1 LLSRTRTACPWS
13 QGIIAT
19 TPSIGFHLV
28 ATPSLSAW
36 VCDHNEQD
44 NPRVASWIT
53 GGAMEPY
60 VAGADWYPDPA
71 GRYRLRYWDGSR
83 WTDHVATG
91 DGQARDP
98 LDATPLPPPA
108 AVDPTP
114 PPPPVA
120 APPPA
125 PFPPGP
131 STAPPAGPPPPPPGP
146 SRRLLFAIGA
156 AVVIV
161 AGVIIAA
168 LALRGGGGTTT
179 SSSAPTTQGPTGPL
193 RLPQTIA
200 DFQLEPGALDATPDV
215 SVAASYIRSA
225 RADGFTLSV
234 IRVPSLNGDR
244 PLHAVIDKAKQDL
257 HPNTPAAIV
266 VSAGTEYTCISG
278 ALTSSSGAT
287 PATQCVWRVGEFLFS
302 LSGLR
307 LDQQTLLS
315 LAPQVQGATLP

>member
-1 LLSRTRTACPWS
+1 
-13 QGIIAT
+13 
-19 TPSIGFHLV
+19 
-28 ATPSLSAW
+28 
-36 VCDHNEQD
+36 
-44 NPRVASWIT
+44 
-53 GGAMEPY
+53 MEPY

-71 GRYRLRYWDGSR
+71 GRYRLRYWDGST

-200 DFQLEPGALDATPDV
+200 DFQLEPGALDANRDV

-266 VSAGTEYTCISG
+266 GSAGTEYTCISG
-278 ALTSSSGAT
+278 TLTSSSGAT

-302 LSGLR
+302 VSGLR